1 MLRKD
6 IINSFQQVTGAI
18 DECQILDLIKDM
30 TIGARSDTEKKKDDI
45 INSVQKFRK
54 WACASEKFNNSGRM
68 LMNILGI
75 EFLDEPKSRF
85 WEFALS
91 KREEGARLDPDMY
104 FRIKFFVE
112 EVPKVIQ
119 LLEQDVDRYSPK
131 EIETEARDRSV
142 LSTVVVEE
150 RGFSSPTRI
159 IMLMTSVQLLYEV
172 YAEIDHVSPTD
183 LCLISCD
190 SGSDKS
196 FDFFGAAKIIEQIR
210 KTILDLWDRIIF
222 YRERKMDARLDLVSK
237 SLPIIEHIDSLEK
250 NGKLGPE
257 QAGKMR
263 RDISLGVGKFI
274 DSGAVIPEMEER
286 STVSPRQLM
295 APEPKLLVSDTQ
307 DNVSDE
313 EFKDKQKTKGKDKEH
328 EQTKTSI
335 LEDPELKVQLE
346 KVVKEALEKE
356 RAAEDSKD
364 GSEEKDSEKTEDDT
378 QPTDTSDKNGL

>member
-6 IINSFQQVTGAI
+6 IVKGFQQVSTALN
-18 DECQILDLIKDM
+18 ECNLLDIFKSLEE
-30 TIGARSDTEKKKDDI
+30 GGE
-45 INSVQKFRK
+45 RK
-54 WACASEKFNNSGRM
+54 EITDAVKSLRIWACSSEKFNEASRTLIQM
-68 LMNILGI
+68 LNL
-75 EFLDEPKSRF
+75 EFLDEPESKFWKSVVSSDK
-85 WEFALS
+85 AIILS
-91 KREEGARLDPDMY
+91 STYRLSLQ
-104 FRIKFFVE
+104 FFYNE
-112 EVPKVIQ
+112 IPKMIE
-119 LLEQDVDRYSPK
+119 LLEQDIERYLLK
-131 EIETEARDRSV
+131 ETEPMARERAV
-142 LSTVVVEE
+142 LSTIVIEE
-150 RGFSSPTRI
+150 KAFSSPARI
-159 IMLMTSVQLLYEV
+159 TMLMTSVQLLYEV
-172 YAEIDHVSPTD
+172 YAEIEHVSPTD
-183 LCLISCD
+183 LCVISCD

-196 FDFFGAAKIIEQIR
+196 FDFLGAAKIIEQIR

-295 APEPKLLVSDTQ
+295 APEPILLVSDTQ

-328 EQTKTSI
+328 EQTKSSI

>member
-6 IINSFQQVTGAI
+6 ITNGFQQVLDAI
-18 DECQILDLIKDM
+18 QECHILNLLESVA
-30 TIGARSDTEKKKDDI
+30 IGRSRSESDKKKNDV
-45 INSVQKFRK
+45 INSVQKLRK
-54 WACASEKFNNSGRM
+54 WACASEKFNDASRTLMKM
-68 LMNILGI
+68 LNIS
-75 EFLDEPKSRF
+75 FLDDPDSRI
-85 WEFALS
+85 WQLILS
-91 KREEGARLDPDMY
+91 PEEGAKLQAEA
-104 FRIKFFVE
+104 FFSIKFYVE
-112 EVPKVIQ
+112 EVPKMIQ
-119 LLEQDVDRYSPK
+119 LLEQDVDHYSPK
-131 EIETEARDRSV
+131 EAEIEARERAV
-142 LSTVVVEE
+142 LSTLVIEE
-150 RGFSSPTRI
+150 KAFSTPARI
-159 IMLMTSVQLLYEV
+159 TMLMTSVQLLYEV
-172 YAEIDHVSPTD
+172 YAEIDNVSPTE
-183 LCLISCD
+183 LCVISCD

-196 FDFFGAAKIIEQIR
+196 VDFLGAAKIIEQIR
-210 KTILDLWDRIIF
+210 KTILDLWDRIVF
-222 YRERKMDARLDLVSK
+222 YRERKLDAGLDLVSK

-263 RDISLGVGKFI
+263 RDISEGVGKFI

-307 DNVSDE
+307 DQASE
-313 EFKDKQKTKGKDKEH
+313 KEFKDKQKTKGNDKEH
-328 EQTKTSI
+328 EQTKSSI